1 VLHSRHGREPAALS
15 CHGHRAGARIF
26 YPGVE
31 NMFLDHGAGQYDC
44 TVQCEREGS
53 PVPGRVEASERNGHW
68 TLKRGMDLVLGLL
81 LLVLALPFICLAALL
96 VKLSSRG
103 PAFYSQVRLGLGGAP
118 FHIWKLRTMY
128 HNCERLSGPCWST
141 GRDTRITP
149 IGRLLRRTHIDE
161 LPQPRNVL
169 RGEMSLV
176 GPRPE
181 RPELI
186 PALEQKIPGY
196 RGRLEVRP
204 GMTGLAQ
211 IQLPADTELESVR
224 RKLVYDLY
232 YVRQLSLGLDL
243 GILMATPCYLMRVP
257 FSWSSRIFRVPGAQD
272 IESCPHAEGSV
283 AVEEG
288 SAQPLAASA
297 Q

>member
-1 VLHSRHGREPAALS
+1 
-15 CHGHRAGARIF
+15 
-26 YPGVE
+26 
-31 NMFLDHGAGQYDC
+31 MFLDHGVGQYDC
-44 TVQCEREGS
+44 TGEAKPKAAPVHGVGS
-53 PVPGRVEASERNGHW
+53 AERNSQW
-68 TLKRGMDLVLGLL
+68 TLKRGMDLGLGLL
-81 LLVLALPFICLAALL
+81 LLVLALPFICVAALL

-118 FHIWKLRTMY
+118 YHIWKLRTMY

-149 IGRLLRRTHIDE
+149 VGRLLRRTHIDE
-161 LPQPRNVL
+161 LPQLWNVV

-186 PALEQKIPGY
+186 PPLEQKIPGY

-211 IQLPADTELESVR
+211 IQLPADTDLESVR
-224 RKLVYDLY
+224 RKVVYDLC
-232 YVRQLSLGLDL
+232 YVRQFSLRLDL
-243 GILMATPCYLMRVP
+243 GILLSTACYLVGIRSRWARRILGVP
-257 FSWSSRIFRVPGAQD
+257 SAQD
-272 IESCPHAEGSV
+272 IESFHPDLSVLAEASGPQ
-283 AVEEG
+283 A
-288 SAQPLAASA
+288 LAAA